1 MSGRVKRTP
10 NSGGF
15 EGAVGRTPWAVEGGP
30 LTLALCNKGTL

>member
-10 NSGGF
+10 NSG
-15 EGAVGRTPWAVEGGP
+15 GAVGRTPWAVEGGP